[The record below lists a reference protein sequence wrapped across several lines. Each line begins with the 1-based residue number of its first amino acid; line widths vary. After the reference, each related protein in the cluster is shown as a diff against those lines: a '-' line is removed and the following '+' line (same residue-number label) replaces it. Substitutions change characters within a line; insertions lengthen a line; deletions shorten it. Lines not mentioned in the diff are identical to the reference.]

1 MKSKKNVSYFP
12 VDASEQDILLRL
24 REGDL
29 SARLADVREILD
41 LVAEAKSSPAD
52 VEQALRLLDESRQG
66 EGIEARFDNLEA
78 RLAARIARG
87 LEEIEG
93 RLSKHFGGTMTP
105 DVAAVVSQPAPQEHS
120 LPPAKPPPTIVASSR
135 VDVVP
140 KDANLAFRIGTEIVS
155 GESAAQFYVAV
166 WRWLFAHARVG
177 LADLPIGTSGK
188 KRYEVAAT
196 AVHPSGK
203 DFYRAEQPVPG
214 AFLEVN
220 LSRGDIVRRAK
231 KYLTQYGAH
240 FEVIVGGEE

>member
-105 DVAAVVSQPAPQEHS
+105 EPVAPPSQPAPPERAS
-120 LPPAKPPPTIVASSR
+120 PAAKPPAAVVPSAPVEA
-135 VDVVP
+135 VP
-140 KDANLAFRIGTEIVS
+140 KDANLAFRIGTDLVS

-166 WRWLFAHARVG
+166 WRWLFAHGKVR
-177 LADLPIGTSGK
+177 LADLPIGTAGK

-203 DFYRAEQPVPG
+203 EFYRAEQPIPG

-231 KYLTQYGAH
+231 KYLTQYGAP
-240 FEVIVGGEE
+240 FDVIVGGEE